1 MMELIA
7 FSSKGG
13 KEIATSLNFNVTH
26 GGTAWFLSVSEKYYI
41 YFADNSLLF

>member
-13 KEIATSLNFNVTH
+13 REIATSLNFNVTH
-26 GGTAWFLSVSEKYYI
+26 GGTAWFKCQRKVLY
-41 YFADNSLLF
+41 LFCR